1 MKRAGALEKAFQVL
15 QVLAEQPQ
23 QPLSLG
29 AIADRLSLHR
39 ATCVHILKKLTE
51 MHYAEQVGPR
61 MGYRLGPM
69 AYYLTRKG
77 PYRQDLVAVA
87 EPVMGALAQAVGET
101 VILVTL
107 SHGTRLTLCSVGGS
121 GEVRVDESVMMDA
134 NAYVTATGRLLLAHS
149 PRHELETYVA
159 VHGLPGDDW
168 PEARDWPSLVAC
180 LAEVRRGEGCLELPR
195 TDVTGVGCVV
205 RDGHRVVAAL
215 GLYLPIFRFKG
226 GHRSDIL
233 RRMPVAA
240 EEIGAA
246 LTRQFG
252 SAAASSSTTSPR
264 PDRRKKEE
272 RDEPE
277 A

>member
-1 MKRAGALEKAFQVL
+1 
-15 QVLAEQPQ
+15 
-23 QPLSLG
+23 
-29 AIADRLSLHR
+29 
-39 ATCVHILKKLTE
+39 
-51 MHYAEQVGPR
+51 
-61 MGYRLGPM
+61 
-69 AYYLTRKG
+69 
-77 PYRQDLVAVA
+77 
-87 EPVMGALAQAVGET
+87 
-101 VILVTL
+101 
-107 SHGTRLTLCSVGGS
+107 
-121 GEVRVDESVMMDA
+121 
-134 NAYVTATGRLLLAHS
+134 
-149 PRHELETYVA
+149 
-159 VHGLPGDDW
+159 
-168 PEARDWPSLVAC
+168 
-180 LAEVRRGEGCLELPR
+180 
-195 TDVTGVGCVV
+195 VV